1 MSTIWLN
8 DWAPAMIAA
17 LTEDRLDRVFHALSN
32 RTRRALLKRLARG
45 TAKVTDLA
53 EPFGIS
59 LNAVSKHLI
68 VLEDAGLI
76 RRTVEGRI
84 HRCALEAGPMATAE
98 EWLSAYEKFWTSQ
111 LDRFA
116 EYVERKAKK

>member
-1 MSTIWLN
+1 
-8 DWAPAMIAA
+8 MIAA
-17 LTEDRLDRVFHALSN
+17 LSEERLDRVFHALSN
-32 RTRRALLKRLARG
+32 RTRRALLKRLSKG

-53 EPFGIS
+53 EPFGMS

-84 HRCALEAGPMATAE
+84 HSCALEAGPMATADQ
-98 EWLSAYEKFWTSQ
+98 WLNAYEKFWTGQ

-116 EYVERKAKK
+116 EYVERREKK

>member
-1 MSTIWLN
+1 MSTTRLN
-8 DWAPAMIAA
+8 FSDGAMIAA
-17 LTEDRLDRVFHALSN
+17 LSEERLDRVFHALSN
-32 RTRRALLKRLARG
+32 RTRRALLKRLSKG

-53 EPFGIS
+53 EPFGMS

-84 HRCALEAGPMATAE
+84 HRCALEAGPMATADQ
-98 EWLSAYEKFWTSQ
+98 WLNAYEKFWTGQ

-116 EYVERKAKK
+116 EYVERREKK